1 MQQHIGNSIG
11 GSPHECPLDAFRSC
25 LLGRLTGKPEV
36 DKLAWRHLTL
46 ICNSPDLTLHTWLS
60 ETVGTVY
67 CCVRPCE
74 SSRCSEASTFATLF
88 GHAQAPFVLCC
99 AIRRPSPS
107 QLTKP

>member
-25 LLGRLTGKPEV
+25 LLGRMTGKPEV

-67 CCVRPCE
+67 CY
-74 SSRCSEASTFATLF
+74 
-88 GHAQAPFVLCC
+88 
-99 AIRRPSPS
+99 IRVSLRVARSFYFCNSLWPRPSPLRLVS
-107 QLTKP
+107 RSATSNHPLS